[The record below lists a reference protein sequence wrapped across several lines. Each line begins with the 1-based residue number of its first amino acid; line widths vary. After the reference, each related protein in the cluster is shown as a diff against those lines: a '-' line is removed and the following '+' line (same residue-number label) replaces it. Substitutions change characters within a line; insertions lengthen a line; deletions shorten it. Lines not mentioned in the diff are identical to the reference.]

1 MMNILLTSAS
11 RIARLQESSMVDE
24 CRINQYSE
32 TSDSYGDIVKSWTS
46 GSSSGSSICGVQ
58 TNQGSKT
65 YPHDDIVIKW
75 DALIRLPLSTLV
87 DERDTITVTKQNN
100 QTISD
105 TYTIINSS
113 PSHGQKIVK
122 CQKIQV

>member
-1 MMNILLTSAS
+1 MMNINTYAS
-11 RIARLQESSMVDE
+11 RISRLQENSMADQ
-24 CRINQYSE
+24 CLINEYSE
-32 TSDSYGDIVKSWTS
+32 TYDSLGDLIKTWTS

-75 DALIRLPLSTLV
+75 DALIRLPLSTV
-87 DERDTITVTKQNN
+87 IDERDTITVTKQNN

-113 PSHGQKIVK
+113 PSHGQKLVK